1 MKENKTKNKG
11 TLDDNLLITLNITS
25 IKDYKASLEFFV
37 TNILY
42 LSKDAKTI
50 KVLFRISHI

>member
-1 MKENKTKNKG
+1 MVSVLKTYIYTYIMKENKTKNKG

-42 LSKDAKTI
+42 L
-50 KVLFRISHI
+50 

>member
-42 LSKDAKTI
+42 LHISKDEDN
-50 KVLFRISHI
+50 